1 MSRKF
6 LSFPLK
12 LKSLFEG
19 SKLMYIYGVTQKYKF
34 LSFFK
39 NDDKC
44 WDSELEKGV
53 E

>member
-1 MSRKF
+1 
-6 LSFPLK
+6 
-12 LKSLFEG
+12 
-19 SKLMYIYGVTQKYKF
+19 MYIYGVTQKYKF